1 MVVKRK
7 KKWLGALV
15 SGVVNTGLG
24 ILSAKRQ
31 RDAQEEALREQQRV
45 QTQQLAMQNAAN
57 LTSKYAD
64 TSYADV
70 MQDKISF
77 KAGGKTKDRVAV
89 AKIFACGGRK
99 KNQYGSLYNYPDE
112 DIKDE
117 DKVSDN
123 YVYRY
128 PYLAHYLENP
138 LYNSDQLEL
147 VKQGKK
153 DIADRIMQT
162 RVNMG
167 NKIINTIAN
176 FTKNDSAVY
185 TPLLDMTDRYLQ
197 RLYDK
202 REMSNVPYTN
212 NELSNIDA
220 VSKQLYNLSLRKANP
235 YNKNHEYVNNILTKL
250 SDEEISK
257 LLNTN
262 YFGKDASIIDAAKS
276 KPKSISWW
284 QAYKLYDIMNTEYFN
299 DNFRKKALGGSYNEI
314 NDNTITNIDNIVKS
328 NIGLKM
334 ARMGAKY
341 KRKCSK

>member
-1 MVVKRK
+1 M
-7 KKWLGALV
+7 
-15 SGVVNTGLG
+15 G
-24 ILSAKRQ
+24 IK
-31 RDAQEEALREQQRV
+31 
-45 QTQQLAMQNAAN
+45 
-57 LTSKYAD
+57 
-64 TSYADV
+64 V
-70 MQDKISF
+70 M
-77 KAGGKTKDRVAV
+77 
-89 AKIFACGGRK
+89 
-99 KNQYGSLYNYPDE
+99 
-112 DIKDE
+112 
-117 DKVSDN
+117 
-123 YVYRY
+123 
-128 PYLAHYLENP
+128 
-138 LYNSDQLEL
+138 
-147 VKQGKK
+147 
-153 DIADRIMQT
+153 
-162 RVNMG
+162 
-167 NKIINTIAN
+167 NTIAN

-202 REMSNVPYTN
+202 REMSDVPYTN
-212 NELSNIDA
+212 NERRNIDA
-220 VSKQLYNLSLRKANP
+220 VSRTLYSLSLRKANP

-250 SDEEISK
+250 SYEDVDK

-276 KPKSISWW
+276 KPKNISWW